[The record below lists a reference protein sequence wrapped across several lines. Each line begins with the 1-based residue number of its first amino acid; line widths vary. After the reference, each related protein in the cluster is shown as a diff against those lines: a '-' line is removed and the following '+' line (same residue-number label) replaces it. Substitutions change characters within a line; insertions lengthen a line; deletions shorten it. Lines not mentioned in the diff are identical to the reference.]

1 MRDRTGLRWHAAALA
16 ISVLSSFISD
26 LSSSA
31 CAQESRIEW
40 RATLAEATADAKK
53 EGKEVLLVMRFPT

>member
-1 MRDRTGLRWHAAALA
+1 MHAAALA
-16 ISVLSSFISD
+16 VSVLSSLISD

-31 CAQESRIEW
+31 FAQESRIEW
-40 RATLAEATADAKK
+40 RATVEEATADAKK